1 MLKKMEFNK
10 RNTVVDDL
18 SKYDYMCNNDIT
30 VEVSEWINGEGITV
44 TIGDSKIIDLSYGE
58 LDAINYLKDSL
69 QYK

>member
-1 MLKKMEFNK
+1 MLKKMEFYK

-18 SKYDYMCNNDIT
+18 SKYDYMCNKDIT

-58 LDAINYLKDSL
+58 LDAINYLTDSL